1 MTQTAVNTYND
12 LEFSSNVVQ
21 WIPGILYFSYELLI
35 ANNYIFQEIPCWEQ
49 LFLVPM
55 KKLVT
60 YSEKVIE

>member
-1 MTQTAVNTYND
+1 MAQTAVNTYND

-21 WIPGILYFSYELLI
+21 WIPGILYFSKELLI
-35 ANNYIFQEIPCWEQ
+35 ANNYIFQEISWEQ